1 MNMKTWT
8 NPSVEELDVKLTA
21 SWNWFD
27 VSEEPDLGNGEY
39 NGPWGS
45 EEDNGGSSS
54 ENGNGGNSEVP
65 GTGRGPES

>member
-1 MNMKTWT
+1 MKTWT

-21 SWNWFD
+21 SWNCCD
-27 VSEEPDLGNGEY
+27 VSEEFELGNGEF

-54 ENGNGGNSEVP
+54 DKGGSAEVP
-65 GTGRGPES
+65 GTGKGPES